1 MTARPSRF
9 LVGAGTATLAL
20 ALGGVP
26 LLALIPAALASGV
39 GTITVHD
46 AATLAE
52 VSANNPK
59 VCGFRLVADGYPA
72 TKTSFSYDFQD
83 KTSGL
88 LHVAPGVIALSGGSG
103 QSAVLWLTKDHMYK
117 PHGAGPDENG
127 KDNFKVFKETCD
139 EPVTGGTTGGD
150 TTGTTTGPT
159 DTGGTTGTTTGP
171 TDTGGTTGT
180 TTGPTDTGGTTG
192 TTGDT
197 GGTDT
202 GGSTGVVDTTGTTGG
217 TTGGDTTGD
226 PTLGSGTP
234 VVTPVTH
241 PVTKPAAKPALGSGK
256 NTAAK
261 KLPFT
266 GDRTGELAA
275 WAMALIAA
283 GVGMLSLGQR
293 KPARR

>member
-26 LLALIPAALASGV
+26 LLAMIPTAMASGV

-72 TKTSFSYDFQD
+72 SKTSFSYDFQD
-83 KTSGL
+83 KTSGV
-88 LHVAPGVIALSGGSG
+88 LHVSPGVIALAGGSG
-103 QSAVLWLTKDHMYK
+103 QSAVLWLTKGHMYK

-159 DTGGTTGTTTGP
+159 DTGGTTGPTDTGGTTGP
-171 TDTGGTTGT
+171 TDTGGTTGPT
-180 TTGPTDTGGTTG
+180 DTGGTTGPTDTGGT
-192 TTGDT
+192 DT
-197 GGTDT
+197 GGTDGVGDTT
-202 GGSTGVVDTTGTTGG
+202 GGSTGGS
-217 TTGGDTTGD
+217 TGD

-234 VVTPVTH
+234 VVVPVTH
-241 PVTKPAAKPALGSGK
+241 PVTKPVAKPTLGSGK
-256 NTAAK
+256 NTTAK
-261 KLPFT
+261 GLPFT

-275 WAMALIAA
+275 WAMALIAS